1 MSFMWPYWNR
11 HYLSSMNGLTQWQN
25 FVNAILND
33 GSVTDRLETQDTV
46 TMKIRK
52 GGKVY
57 RVVVSDIT
65 QSKEEMEIEFEGDEP
80 NRHPD
85 FTE

>member
-1 MSFMWPYWNR
+1 
-11 HYLSSMNGLTQWQN
+11 LTQWQN
-25 FVNAILND
+25 FVNAVLND
-33 GSVTDRLETQDTV
+33 KGVTDRLETQDTV

-52 GGKVY
+52 GDKVY

>member
-1 MSFMWPYWNR
+1 M
-11 HYLSSMNGLTQWQN
+11 TQWQN
-25 FVNAILND
+25 FVNAVLND
-33 GSVTDRLETQDTV
+33 NGVTDRLETQDTV

-52 GGKVY
+52 GDKVY

>member
-1 MSFMWPYWNR
+1 MWPYWNR
-11 HYLSSMNGLTQWQN
+11 HYLSSINGLTQWQN
-25 FVNAILND
+25 FVNAVLND
-33 GSVTDRLETQDTV
+33 NGVTDRLETQDTV

-52 GGKVY
+52 GDKVY